1 MTTQKIRTIYTLS
14 LVLLDTLLISVGF
27 ILAYQL
33 RTTIPWPDELV
44 AIYPIT
50 IYSGIW
56 ALQVISI
63 VVALFMYRQYYIP
76 RAASRVDQIYYVV
89 LSATIGTL
97 IAVALATII
106 FKNNDV
112 ILDYPRAMIVYSWMF
127 TIILLTLGRIA
138 HQAMRNRLQDRGWG
152 KDRLIIVGTGDM
164 AKLIVQR
171 VQWSPHLGYELIGVV
186 NGLDEDAEFMGVP
199 VLGAPEDLPTIIE
212 KNGIDE
218 VIIAIPEKGQRETIR
233 VMSYCERGRVSIK
246 IFPDVF
252 QYTTSQASID
262 ALGGLPLLSVRDY
275 ALRGYLLIFKR
286 AMDLIGAMI
295 GLILLS
301 PLMLLVAV
309 GIKLESP
316 GPAFFVQERMGLD
329 GKPFPM
335 LKFRSMRRDAEKH
348 GPGWTTDNDPRQTK
362 LGSLIRKIEV
372 DELPNLIN
380 VLLGEMSLVGPRP
393 EQAHYVSQF
402 RETVP
407 RYMERHHE
415 KGGMT
420 GWAQVNGLRGD
431 TSITERTK
439 YDLWYMEN
447 WSILLDI
454 KILLR
459 TVWQIIER
467 TNNRKMGTHVKPSEV
482 MQRLDQGKK
491 INVTEDTLTLE
502 EAEHASSPQL
512 VMSNG
517 RKSPSPEVEKTL

>member
-14 LVLLDTLLISVGF
+14 LVALDTVLISVGF

-33 RTTIPWPDELV
+33 RTSLAWPDELV
-44 AIYPIT
+44 AIYPLT
-50 IYSGIW
+50 TYSGIW
-56 ALQVISI
+56 VFQVICV

-89 LSATIGTL
+89 LSVTIGTL
-97 IAVALATII
+97 IAVALATIA

-112 ILDYPRAMIVYSWMF
+112 ILDYPRAMIVYSWLF
-127 TIILLTLGRIA
+127 SIILLTLGRIA

-171 VQWSPHLGYELIGVV
+171 VQWSPTLGYDLVGVV
-186 NGLDEDAEFMGVP
+186 NGLDAGSEFMDLP
-199 VLGAPEDLPTIIE
+199 VLGAPENLPEIIE
-212 KNGIDE
+212 KYGVDE
-218 VIIAIPEKGQRETIR
+218 VIIAIPEKGQRETVR

-286 AMDLIGAMI
+286 AMDIIGATI
-295 GLILLS
+295 GLVLLS

-329 GKPFPM
+329 GKPFRM

-362 LGSLIRKIEV
+362 LGTLIRKIEV
-372 DELPNLIN
+372 DELPNLVN
-380 VLLGEMSLVGPRP
+380 VLIGEMSLVGPRP
-393 EQAHYVSQF
+393 EQAHYVAQF
-402 RETVP
+402 RKTVP

-431 TSITERTK
+431 TSISERTK

-454 KILLR
+454 KIILR
-459 TVWQIIER
+459 TVWQIVER
-467 TNNRKMGTHVKPSEV
+467 TNNRKMGTNVKPSQV
-482 MQRLDQGKK
+482 MDS
-491 INVTEDTLTLE
+491 INV
-502 EAEHASSPQL
+502 AERPNVDILQDLPAQSLQQSRENSKQPT
-512 VMSNG
+512 VPIES
-517 RKSPSPEVEKTL
+517 

>member
-14 LVLLDTLLISVGF
+14 LLLLDILLISVGF

-33 RTTIPWPDELV
+33 RTNIAWPDELV
-44 AIYPIT
+44 AVYPIT
-50 IYSGIW
+50 IYAGLW
-56 ALQVISI
+56 ALQVVSVI
-63 VVALFMYRQYYIP
+63 VALFMYRQYYIP

-89 LSATIGTL
+89 LSVTIGTL

-106 FKNNDV
+106 FKSNEV
-112 ILDYPRAMIVYSWMF
+112 ILNYPRAMIFYSWVLS
-127 TIILLTLGRIA
+127 IVLLTLGRIA
-138 HQAMRNRLQDRGWG
+138 HQSMRNRLQDHGWG

-171 VQWSPHLGYELIGVV
+171 VRWSPYLGYDLVGIV
-186 NGLDEDAEFMGVP
+186 NGLEPEDEFMGLP
-199 VLGAPEDLPTIIE
+199 ILGAPEDLPVIIE
-212 KNGIDE
+212 KYGINE

-286 AMDLIGAMI
+286 AMDFIGALIG
-295 GLILLS
+295 LVLLS

-362 LGSLIRKIEV
+362 LGALIRRIEV

-393 EQAHYVSQF
+393 EQAHYVAQF
-402 RETVP
+402 RRTVP
-407 RYMERHHE
+407 RYMERHYE

-454 KILLR
+454 KIILR
-459 TVWQIIER
+459 TVWQIVER
-467 TNNRKMGTHVKPSEV
+467 SNNRKMGTEVRPSEV
-482 MQRLDQGKK
+482 MRNMPQ
-491 INVTEDTLTLE
+491 EDSLPSE
-502 EAEHASSPQL
+502 EAEPASLPQL
-512 VMSNG
+512 LTTNG
-517 RKSPSPEVEKTL
+517 QPSPPEVEKLR

>member
-14 LVLLDTLLISVGF
+14 LLLLDILLISVGF

-33 RTTIPWPDELV
+33 RTNIAWPDELV
-44 AIYPIT
+44 AVYPIT
-50 IYSGIW
+50 IYSGLW
-56 ALQVISI
+56 ALQVVSVI
-63 VVALFMYRQYYIP
+63 VALFMYRQYYIP

-89 LSATIGTL
+89 LSVTIGTL

-106 FKNNDV
+106 FKSNEV
-112 ILDYPRAMIVYSWMF
+112 ILDYPRAMIFYSWVLS
-127 TIILLTLGRIA
+127 IVLLTLGRIA
-138 HQAMRNRLQDRGWG
+138 HQSMRNRLQDRGWG

-164 AKLIVQR
+164 ARLIVQR
-171 VQWSPHLGYELIGVV
+171 VRWSPYLGYDLVGIV
-186 NGLDEDAEFMGVP
+186 NGLEPEDEFMGLP
-199 VLGAPEDLPTIIE
+199 ILGAPEDLPVIIE
-212 KNGIDE
+212 KYGINE

-286 AMDLIGAMI
+286 AMDFIGALIG
-295 GLILLS
+295 LVLLS

-335 LKFRSMRRDAEKH
+335 LKFRSMRRDAERN

-362 LGSLIRKIEV
+362 LGALIRRIEV

-393 EQAHYVSQF
+393 EQAHYVAQF
-402 RETVP
+402 RRTVP
-407 RYMERHHE
+407 RYMERHYE

-454 KILLR
+454 KIILR
-459 TVWQIIER
+459 TVWQIVER
-467 TNNRKMGTHVKPSEV
+467 SNNRKMGTEVRPSEV
-482 MQRLDQGKK
+482 MRNMPQ
-491 INVTEDTLTLE
+491 EDSLPSEEVEPASLPQLLTTNGQPSPP
-502 EAEHASSPQL
+502 EAEKL
-512 VMSNG
+512 
-517 RKSPSPEVEKTL
+517 R